1 MSALTKFFV
10 VLLVLLSILQTAGM
24 VVFVN
29 KTEALDTN
37 LEAAKQQVLIVQKA
51 AEDAK
56 TESANARQT
65 AIATQSA
72 AAEQL
77 RAKDQSLTAAQRQV
91 ADKDTTIAEV
101 QGEKI
106 RSAADLSKTTEAL
119 KASIASND
127 LLQADVKTA
136 RTTLNDLN
144 SKNVELN
151 LSLTDYANKLEVTD
165 KALRYAEE
173 QLTQAQSQNTQLNQL
188 LKDNGVSK
196 PEVASLVGTRGG
208 APAINGV
215 VRDVRDIGGITYATI
230 SVGAADDVKK
240 GMEFKVVDRIN
251 GNFLGIITIETIEPN
266 EATGKLDGP
275 RVAEIRAGNEVRTQL

>member
-1 MSALTKFFV
+1 LSALTKFFV